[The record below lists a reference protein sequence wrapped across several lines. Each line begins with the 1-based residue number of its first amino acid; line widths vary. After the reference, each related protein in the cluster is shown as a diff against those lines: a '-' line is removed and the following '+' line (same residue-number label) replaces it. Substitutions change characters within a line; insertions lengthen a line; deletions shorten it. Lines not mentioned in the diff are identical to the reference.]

1 MGEEHT
7 VDSLELRVV
16 EVKSALDVGMT
27 EIKGALALLVQGAE
41 TDRNNL
47 KAQEGRIKEEFARL
61 ATERT
66 EDRTAQAKKDED
78 QETRLR
84 ALEKHVY
91 KVTGMGVA
99 GSMALGAV
107 TGVALHFWR

>member
-1 MGEEHT
+1 M
-7 VDSLELRVV
+7 DSLELRVV
-16 EVKSALDVGMT
+16 EVKGALDVGMT

-41 TDRNNL
+41 TDRKNL
-47 KAQEGRIKEEFARL
+47 AAQEERIKGEFARL

-66 EDRTAQAKKDED
+66 EDRTAQARKDED

-91 KVTGMGVA
+91 KVVG
-99 GSMALGAV
+99 GSLVLSTLLGAAAGFLSWSV
-107 TGVALHFWR
+107 H